1 MKRHNRDDYYVVG
14 EGILTLDSN
23 GNPIRLR
30 PSAVADVRKFRFSRL
45 GPLGDPM
52 DDAHRLIS
60 ETVAT
65 AMTTDPA
72 GGDPDSGRAPEARI
86 PSGFTYLGQF
96 VDHDLTRDNTADQL
110 GQDVTVDELVQGRSP
125 ALDLDSLYGRG
136 PHKDPQFY
144 QADGLHIK
152 TGTTSAVTQGPGAD
166 NPAARVPH
174 QGFDLPRIGTGS
186 TQAARRLANI
196 PDQRN
201 DENLAVAQTHL
212 AFIRFHNRVIDEL
225 AANQTPS
232 ALLFNRARDTVVR
245 HYQWMLHTDFL
256 PRIVEPDIVT
266 DVFTNGRKFFEV
278 PAAYD
283 DLGWYPE
290 YGDKHVEPRDTPTMP
305 IEFSVATYRLGHSM
319 VRGAYNWNAV
329 FNRTTIP
336 ASLLLLFAFSG
347 TSGILAPVPPGRV
360 DLLNDPN
367 SGTLQL
373 PSNWIADFRRL
384 YDFGEA
390 GRTDLTVADADFNLA
405 KRIDTLLVNPLQ
417 DLPLGTF
424 GGRDAAI
431 HATGR
436 ELDLAFRNLARAGMV
451 RLCSG
456 QQLAGQFG
464 FKALDP
470 DQIITGN
477 GGASLDGLDPDQK
490 TAFGQNT
497 PLWFYALREA
507 ELNGGRLTGVG
518 GRVVAEVFHRAMEGS
533 RSSIVRD
540 PAWRPSLGPDGNT
553 FRMVDLLL
561 FAFEGEKELL
571 APLG

>member
-1 MKRHNRDDYYVVG
+1 MKRHGRDSYYVVG
-14 EGILTLDSN
+14 EGILTTGHN
-23 GNPIRLR
+23 GSPVTIR
-30 PSAVADVRKFRFSRL
+30 PSAVADVRRFRFSRL
-45 GPLGDPM
+45 GPMGDPM
-52 DDAHRLIS
+52 DDAHRLINQ
-60 ETVAT
+60 TVAT
-65 AMTTDPA
+65 AMTTDPP
-72 GGDPDSGRAPEARI
+72 GGDPDSGGVPEPRI

-136 PHKDPQFY
+136 PGKDPQFY
-144 QADGLHIK
+144 EADGLHIK
-152 TGTTSAVTQGPGAD
+152 TGTTSAVSQGPGAD
-166 NPAARVPH
+166 NPAAQVPH
-174 QGFDLPRIGTGS
+174 QGFDLPRINAGS

-212 AFIRFHNRVIDEL
+212 AFIRFHNRVLDEL
-225 AANQTPS
+225 AGTTPS
-232 ALLFNRARDTVVR
+232 ALLFTKARDTVVK

-256 PRIVEPDIVT
+256 HRIVEPDIVT

-278 PAAYD
+278 PGPYD
-283 DLGWYPE
+283 EPDWYPTRE
-290 YGDKHVEPRDTPTMP
+290 DIRVEPGDAPTMP
-305 IEFSVATYRLGHSM
+305 IEFSIGAYRLGHSM

-329 FNRTTIP
+329 FNSNTIP
-336 ASLLLLFAFSG
+336 ATLLLLFAFSG

-360 DLLNDPN
+360 DPLNDPN
-367 SGTLQL
+367 TGTLQL

-384 YDFGEA
+384 YDFSEA
-390 GRTDLTVADADFNLA
+390 GRSDLTVADADFNVA

-417 DLPLGTF
+417 DLPLGAF

-431 HATGR
+431 HAVGP
-436 ELDLAFRNLARAGMV
+436 ELNLAFRNLTRAGMV

-464 FKALDP
+464 FKPLDP
-470 DQIITGN
+470 GQIITGN
-477 GGASLDGLDPDQK
+477 GGASLDDLDPDQK
-490 TAFGQNT
+490 TAFAQST

-507 ELNGGRLTGVG
+507 ELNGGKLTGVG
-518 GRVVAEVFHRAMEGS
+518 GRVVAEVFNRAMEGS
-533 RSSIVRD
+533 RASIVRD
-540 PAWRPSLGPDGNT
+540 PAWRPTLGPDSNT

-561 FAFEGEKELL
+561 FAFEGKKELL